1 MGETTA
7 VTDYVGKITAE
18 HADKP
23 KFAAMVSAVARCFVD
38 AQNGLT
44 SMPAALDLDHAVGVQ
59 LDGVGKW
66 VGVSRNVDTPLAGVY
81 FSFDTTGVGFDS
93 GVWKGPFDPDTGI
106 TSLDDETY
114 RLLIRAKI
122 GANHW
127 DGTLA
132 GSKAILEQIFNG
144 DTRVFIEDNQDMSIT
159 VGISGKVPSALFLA
173 LLAGGYIPIKP
184 QAVRVSYYLVTSSD
198 AAPIFGFDMANAY
211 VAGFDAGAW
220 SSVL

>member
-1 MGETTA
+1 MA
-7 VTDYVGKITAE
+7 DITDYTGKLTAE

-23 KFAAMVSAVARCFVD
+23 KFKAMVSTVAQSFVD
-38 AQNGLT
+38 AQNGL
-44 SMPAALDLDHAVGVQ
+44 SAFPSAFDLDAAVGAQ
-59 LDGVGKW
+59 LDAVGRW

-81 FSFDTTGVGFDS
+81 FTLDALGVGFDQ

-114 RLLIRAKI
+114 RLLIRARI

-132 GSKAILEQIFNG
+132 GSKAILEQMFGG
-144 DTRVFIEDNQDMSIT
+144 DTHVFIQDNQDMSIT

-173 LLAGGYIPIKP
+173 LLAGGYVPIKP
-184 QAVRVSYYLVTSSD
+184 QSVRVSYYLVTTD
-198 AAPIFGFDMANAY
+198 GGAPIFGFDMANDL
-211 VAGFDAGAW
+211 VAGFDSGAW
-220 SSVL
+220 SRAL